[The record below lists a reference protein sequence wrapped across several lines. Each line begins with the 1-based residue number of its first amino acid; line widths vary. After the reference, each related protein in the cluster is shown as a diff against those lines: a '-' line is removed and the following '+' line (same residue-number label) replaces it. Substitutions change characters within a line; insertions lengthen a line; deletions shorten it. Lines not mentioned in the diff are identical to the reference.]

1 MRKLVYVAF
10 LAMVAFGL
18 HCYTDYP
25 LIVDEYTGEIIN
37 TNGKAKILP
46 SSQIAT
52 IWPDGA
58 DNLFSMVDQKANGD
72 QTLTTYN
79 FYTTDGTYFYD
90 DVYCS
95 PDWNGCAIY
104 TAPNPNSPD
113 DDPFDITWNQ
123 NCLGS
128 RSLLGLMAAVERYTE
143 CGRSRL
149 TVRDQMRLMETGTL
163 LDEFTLG
170 YRLHAGNTSLFFDN
184 NAGARNFIPI
194 LGDVRAELDVRGR
207 GRVRLVLDNPLVA
220 HSFRSAADWQER
232 YGTSHTTVTLTLNG
246 IRQEFDIALLPEGLR
261 GAANRL

>member
-1 MRKLVYVAF
+1 M
-10 LAMVAFGL
+10 
-18 HCYTDYP
+18 
-25 LIVDEYTGEIIN
+25 
-37 TNGKAKILP
+37 
-46 SSQIAT
+46 
-52 IWPDGA
+52 
-58 DNLFSMVDQKANGD
+58 
-72 QTLTTYN
+72 
-79 FYTTDGTYFYD
+79 
-90 DVYCS
+90 YCS

-123 NCLGS
+123 NCFGS

-194 LGDVRAELDVRGR
+194 LGDVRAE
-207 GRVRLVLDNPLVA
+207 
-220 HSFRSAADWQER
+220 
-232 YGTSHTTVTLTLNG
+232 HTTVTLTLNG